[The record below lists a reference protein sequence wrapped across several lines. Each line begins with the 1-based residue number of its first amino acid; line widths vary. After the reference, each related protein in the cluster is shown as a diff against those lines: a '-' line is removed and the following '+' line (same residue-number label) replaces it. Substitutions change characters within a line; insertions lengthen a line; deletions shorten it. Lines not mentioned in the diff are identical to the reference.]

1 MVKDKKQEVHI
12 AGSKCTSG
20 LLVKNKSFRL
30 IRDDQVVYDGEYS
43 VFLTYT
49 FIPYFRNKVCKEFAP
64 LLVGISI

>member
-49 FIPYFRNKVCKEFAP
+49 FIPYFQN
-64 LLVGISI
+64 

>member
-43 VFLTYT
+43 VFLTL
-49 FIPYFRNKVCKEFAP
+49 FRNKVCKEFAP